1 MKTYI
6 RYPLNTRL
14 IIGMSILALLC
25 IFNIMITSDKSNKSL
40 YLAFSIIYLLI
51 ITAVVIRRL
60 LKPRLLL
67 LDKKILIIKNNQIE
81 AHDIRRIYIEG
92 NGIIGIK
99 LKKNSIVP
107 IGLCFKFCNPN
118 KEINILIEWAK
129 NNNIELKNKTFFKW
143 I

>member
-1 MKTYI
+1 M
-6 RYPLNTRL
+6 
-14 IIGMSILALLC
+14 
-25 IFNIMITSDKSNKSL
+25 
-40 YLAFSIIYLLI
+40 I

-60 LKPRLLL
+60 LKPRLGL